1 MTSKSCFL
9 QHKSPFENAELAGTG
24 SSILS
29 FQWLNFAWESFFFF
43 FPQMRITF
51 QLQQS
56 LLGGGNGNS
65 KDNLSPKPLSL
76 LSFPLA
82 VSKDSQPLHRVV
94 SKGFVTRSDCQQS
107 HGDVTSSLGAHAEC
121 DGGPTHV
128 RATSRSKSLKWCREL
143 GRGGFNFPLPMESNC
158 SPGEYKWNSCHPTTN
173 CFRTALH
180 PFTQST
186 KNHEKR

>member
-1 MTSKSCFL
+1 MIKFCLRIFL
-9 QHKSPFENAELAGTG
+9 
-24 SSILS
+24 
-29 FQWLNFAWESFFFF
+29 FF

-76 LSFPLA
+76 FSFPLA
-82 VSKDSQPLHRVV
+82 VSKESQPLHRVM
-94 SKGFVTRSDCQQS
+94 SKDFVTRSDCQQS

-121 DGGPTHV
+121 EGGPTHV
-128 RATSRSKSLKWCREL
+128 RATSRSKSRKWCRRL

-186 KNHEKR
+186 KKNHEKH